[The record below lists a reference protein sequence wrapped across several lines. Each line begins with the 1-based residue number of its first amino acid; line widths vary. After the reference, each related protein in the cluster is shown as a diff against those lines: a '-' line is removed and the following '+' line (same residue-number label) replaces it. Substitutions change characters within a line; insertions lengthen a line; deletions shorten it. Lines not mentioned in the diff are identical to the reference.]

1 MPLRPFLPF
10 FMLLLLGPA
19 HRSAA
24 AEVRVAVAANFAPCL
39 EELAPVFAEASG
51 HRIQPIVGSTGRLVA
66 QITAGAPF
74 DVFLAADS
82 RSCRRLVADGLAD
95 GDSRFTYALGSLVL
109 WLATAPAT
117 EDRQLARLLNVP
129 TVQRIALAN
138 PRLAPYGA
146 AAVQALQRS
155 GLDPELG
162 GRAVLGSSVGQT
174 WQFAASGHVQA
185 AFLALSQVIG
195 QDRGWHM
202 VVPAD
207 LHEPIRQDAVL
218 LKSARDEPAARA
230 FLRFLR
236 SEAAGKIMT
245 KFGYRKGDG
254 DP

>member
-138 PRLAPYGA
+138 HGWPPTAPQPSRPCKGPAWTPSWAGA
-146 AAVQALQRS
+146 PSWEAAWDR
-155 GLDPELG
+155 P
-162 GRAVLGSSVGQT
+162 GSSPP
-174 WQFAASGHVQA
+174 AATCRPPSWL
-185 AFLALSQVIG
+185 FPRS
-195 QDRGWHM
+195 
-202 VVPAD
+202 
-207 LHEPIRQDAVL
+207 
-218 LKSARDEPAARA
+218 SARTGAGTWWSRLICTSPSGKM
-230 FLRFLR
+230 R
-236 SEAAGKIMT
+236 SC
-245 KFGYRKGDG
+245 
-254 DP
+254 

>member
-1 MPLRPFLPF
+1 MSFWR
-10 FMLLLLGPA
+10 
-19 HRSAA
+19 R
-24 AEVRVAVAANFAPCL
+24 
-39 EELAPVFAEASG
+39 
-51 HRIQPIVGSTGRLVA
+51 
-66 QITAGAPF
+66 TAGVAGASWPTASPT
-74 DVFLAADS
+74 VIPASPTPWEAWS
-82 RSCRRLVADGLAD
+82 SGWPRRPPP
-95 GDSRFTYALGSLVL
+95 R
-109 WLATAPAT
+109 TASW
-117 EDRQLARLLNVP
+117 QGLLNVP